1 MTNPSVQPST
11 TTATAAG
18 GVMPILLPI
27 VLIGHFLWNLLTP
40 ARDFPMRTEQVMTM
54 LFDLGMVLGLIG
66 FRRAMPQP
74 LFWVALVAGIGL
86 FALRLSHDGWWTG
99 HLTYSLPL
107 R

>member
-1 MTNPSVQPST
+1 MTNPSIQPSSAT
-11 TTATAAG
+11 TG
-18 GVMPILLPI
+18 GMMPILLLC

-40 ARDFPMRTEQVMTM
+40 AHEFPMRTEQVMTM
-54 LFDLGMVLGLIG
+54 LFDLGMVLGLFG
-66 FRRAMPQP
+66 FRRAIPAP

-99 HLTYSLPL
+99 HLTYSLPP